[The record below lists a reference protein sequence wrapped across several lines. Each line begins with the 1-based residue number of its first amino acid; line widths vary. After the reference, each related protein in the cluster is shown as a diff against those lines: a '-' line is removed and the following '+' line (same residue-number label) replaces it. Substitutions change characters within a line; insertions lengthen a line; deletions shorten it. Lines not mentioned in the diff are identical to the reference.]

1 MFIVKLNSTMQAEP
15 TYTTHEYF
23 ILRTPLYPFDFI
35 KNLVNK
41 PEIADHE
48 LNAIGNKPLVQEAIY
63 LASPHLYAE
72 MNKWLKGEFGTGKKD
87 LKNLHKLKS
96 GLMRYLLRMSARCT
110 PFGLFAGFSTGS
122 FGDHTAIRLLEQE
135 ANISHTRLDMNYL
148 CALAQDLSKMEAVK
162 ADLKFFPNSSIYSI
176 AGRVRY
182 VEYHYANG
190 RRMHQIVAVD
200 NSEYLQ
206 KILQSAAKGAMLHEL
221 AAAIIDD
228 EIFEE
233 DARDFLN
240 ELIDAQLLVSE
251 LEPAVSGEEFLNQ
264 MLQILSGIPPNETLE
279 KVLAVLNQVKSK
291 LSALRNTPIGR
302 DVGVFD
308 QISHELKKLD
318 TSFDINNL
326 FQTDMVKPTKICQ
339 LDDQIKEDIYS
350 ALEILNKLTPKN
362 ETTNLSKFREAFR
375 ERYEDEEVPLLKALD
390 NENGIGYLQNH
401 NGDIAPLVD
410 GLILPNR
417 KNGSQDIK
425 WNGIYAMLLQK
436 LNSAIADHTK
446 MITLDDS
453 DLNGLEAQWEDLPA
467 TVSSM
472 IQLLKHPNSD
482 KPMYYIKSFGGSS
495 AANLIGR
502 FCHADNDAHEFVNE
516 IIAKEEAHQTQYLYA
531 EIVHLPESR
540 TGNILMRPVFRK
552 YEIPYLAKSGVSI
565 SNQLNPDD
573 LMVSV
578 RGDQVL
584 LRSKKHNKYVLPRL
598 TTAHNFSFNALPVY
612 HFLCDMQTQN
622 LRSGLVF
629 NWGPL
634 ENNHQFLPRV
644 MYKNIILSRARWN
657 IKHSSIASI
666 LKHQTDQ
673 QKIDA
678 FRLFMAQNELP
689 AEVLLADRDN
699 ELYLNFT
706 NNNCILIL
714 LDLIKTRQF
723 FTLKEF
729 LYSED
734 NFIVNG
740 SDGCYT
746 NEIVVALYK
755 NKDQSDD
762 ESAQFVQAKLT
773 EQS

>member
-1 MFIVKLNSTMQAEP
+1 MQTEP
-15 TYTTHEYF
+15 TYTTHKNF

-48 LNAIGNKPLVQEAIY
+48 LNAICNKPLVQKAIY
-63 LASPHLYAE
+63 LASPHLFAE
-72 MNKWLKGEFGTGKKD
+72 MNKWLRGDFGTGKKD

-96 GLMRYLLRMSARCT
+96 GLIRYLLRMSTRCT

-122 FGDHTAIRLLEQE
+122 FGNHTSISLFEQE
-135 ANISHTRLDMNYL
+135 KNISHTRLDMNYL
-148 CALAQDLSKMEAVK
+148 CALAQDLSKMEAIK
-162 ADLKFFPNSSIYSI
+162 AGLKFFPNSSIYSI

-221 AAAIIDD
+221 AAAITDD

-251 LEPAVSGEEFLNQ
+251 LEPAISGEEFLDQ

-291 LSALRNTPIGR
+291 LTALRYTPIGR

-308 QISHELKKLD
+308 QISQEIKKLQ
-318 TSFDINNL
+318 TSFDIKYL

-339 LDDQIKEDIYS
+339 LDHQIKEDIYT
-350 ALEILNKLTPKN
+350 ALEVLNKLTPKN

-401 NGDIAPLVD
+401 TGDITPLVD

-417 KNGSQDIK
+417 KNASQEIK

-436 LNSAIADHTK
+436 LNSAIAGQAK
-446 MITLDDS
+446 MITLEDS
-453 DLNGLEAQWEDLPA
+453 DLNGLEARWEDLPA

-482 KPMYYIKSFGGSS
+482 KPMLYIKSFGGSS

-502 FCHADNDAHEFVNE
+502 FCHADKAALEFVNE
-516 IIAKEEAHQTQYLYA
+516 IIAKDEAHQTQYLYA

-552 YEIPYLAKSGVSI
+552 YEIPYLAKSGVPL
-565 SNQLNPDD
+565 SNQLKADD

-584 LRSKKHNKYVLPRL
+584 FRSPKHNKYVLPRL

-622 LRSGLVF
+622 LRSGLMF
-629 NWGPL
+629 SWGPL

-644 MYKNIILSRARWN
+644 MYKNIILSRAKWN
-657 IKHSSIASI
+657 IKHSTIASI

-673 QKIDA
+673 EKIEA

-689 AEVLLADRDN
+689 VEVLLADRDN

-706 NNNCILIL
+706 NNHCILIL

-740 SDGCYT
+740 TDGFYT

-755 NKDQSDD
+755 NKDQSDN

-773 EQS
+773 EQA

>member
-1 MFIVKLNSTMQAEP
+1 MQTEP
-15 TYTTHEYF
+15 KYTIHENF
-23 ILRTPLYPFDFI
+23 ILRTPLYPFGFI

-41 PEIADHE
+41 PEIANHE
-48 LNAIGNKPLVQEAIY
+48 LNAICSKPNVQEAIY
-63 LASPHLYAE
+63 IASPQLHDE
-72 MNKWLKGEFGTGKKD
+72 MKKWLNDESGTSKKEF
-87 LKNLHKLKS
+87 KNTQKLKS
-96 GLMRYLLRMSARCT
+96 GLIRYLLRMSTRCT

-122 FGDHTAIRLLEQE
+122 FGNHTSINLFEPE

-148 CALAQDLSKMEAVK
+148 CALAQDLSKMEAIK
-162 ADLKFFPNSSIYSI
+162 AGLKFLPNSSIYSI
-176 AGRVRY
+176 GGRLRY

-200 NSEYLQ
+200 DSEYLQ
-206 KILQSAAKGAMLHEL
+206 KILQNAAKGAMLHEL
-221 AAAIIDD
+221 ADSIIDD
-228 EIFEE
+228 EISEE

-251 LEPAVSGEEFLNQ
+251 LEPAVSGEEFLDQ

-279 KVLAVLNQVKSK
+279 KVQAVLNQVKSI
-291 LSALRNTPIGR
+291 LTALRNTPIGR

-318 TSFDINNL
+318 TSFDIKYL

-339 LDDQIKEDIYS
+339 LDHQIKEDIYT
-350 ALEILNKLTPKN
+350 ALEVLNKLTPKN
-362 ETTNLSKFREAFR
+362 ETTNLSKFREAFK

-401 NGDIAPLVD
+401 HGDIAPLVE

-417 KNGSQDIK
+417 KNSSQEIK

-436 LNSAIADHTK
+436 LNSAMAGHAK

-453 DLNGLEAQWEDLPA
+453 DLNGLEAQWDDLPA

-482 KPMYYIKSFGGSS
+482 EPLLYIKSFGGSS

-502 FCHADNDAHEFVNE
+502 FCHADKVAHEFVNE
-516 IIAKEEAHQTQYLYA
+516 IIAKDEAHQTQNLYA

-552 YEIPYLAKSGVSI
+552 YEIPYLAKSGVPL
-565 SNQLNPDD
+565 SNQLKADD

-584 LRSKKHNKYVLPRL
+584 LRSKKHNKYVIPRL

-622 LRSGLVF
+622 LRSGLMF
-629 NWGPL
+629 SWGPL
-634 ENNHQFLPRV
+634 ENNYQFLPRV
-644 MYKNIILSRARWN
+644 MYKNIILSRAKWN
-657 IKHSSIASI
+657 IKHSAIATI
-666 LKHQTDQ
+666 LKHQTEQ
-673 QKIDA
+673 QKIEA

-689 AEVLLADRDN
+689 SEVLLADRDN

-714 LDLIKTRQF
+714 LDQIKNRQF

-729 LYSED
+729 LYSEE

-740 SDGCYT
+740 SDGSYT

-773 EQS
+773 EQA